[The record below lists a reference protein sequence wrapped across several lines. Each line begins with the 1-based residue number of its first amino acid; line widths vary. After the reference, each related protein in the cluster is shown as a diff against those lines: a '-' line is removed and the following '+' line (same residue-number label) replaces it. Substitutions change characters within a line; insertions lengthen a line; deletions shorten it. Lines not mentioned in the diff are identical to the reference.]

1 MVWMTG
7 VLRWRGATAR
17 IHAELALIGI
27 DIPGPVFS
35 GHDSSFRA
43 AARGPAATGRSGQ
56 APGRLL
62 HAVRNLAASCRRE
75 TEAQTQSPRTCHHQ
89 ETAVRHAQR
98 SIQHRRQTT
107 ESRTIGATPI
117 IERDIPL
124 PVVRQ
129 TAFPN
134 ARRSRAQWE
143 SWGPAPSGSLQE
155 GCMKGMFGSWP
166 KRLRRSDRGR

>member
-1 MVWMTG
+1 M
-7 VLRWRGATAR
+7 
-17 IHAELALIGI
+17 
-27 DIPGPVFS
+27 
-35 GHDSSFRA
+35 
-43 AARGPAATGRSGQ
+43 
-56 APGRLL
+56 
-62 HAVRNLAASCRRE
+62 
-75 TEAQTQSPRTCHHQ
+75 
-89 ETAVRHAQR
+89 RHAQR
-98 SIQHRRQTT
+98 SIKHHRQTT
-107 ESRTIGATPI
+107 ESRTIGATP

-166 KRLRRSDRGR
+166 KRQRRSDRGR

>member
-1 MVWMTG
+1 MRRHEYTPS
-7 VLRWRGATAR
+7 WRSSGSTSLDPSSQGMIVRSARRPGCHRQKWPSARPPLACSAQPRRILSERNGGANTK
-17 IHAELALIGI
+17 
-27 DIPGPVFS
+27 P
-35 GHDSSFRA
+35 
-43 AARGPAATGRSGQ
+43 
-56 APGRLL
+56 
-62 HAVRNLAASCRRE
+62 
-75 TEAQTQSPRTCHHQ
+75 TCHHQ

-98 SIQHRRQTT
+98 SIKHHRQTT

-117 IERDIPL
+117 ERDNPL

-129 TAFPN
+129 TAFPNVNTN